1 MKKKKEFKEAQTKI
15 LEKITKFRKKH
26 ATFIF
31 CMIGTGKRAISFQQ
45 NIFVC
50 NFKCS
55 KKCRFFELESYL
67 CRDLGCQ
74 NWRTCALSSQK
85 VRQKYCKDFNLVKDR
100 DTLRRRYR
108 RAFTLANLHQELKLN
123 SKEALEAFIK
133 IEEKQKEKKKGKE
146 NGKIFSKKN
155 RKSAEKNRVNKTDKH
170 KKNPKIKKTTSSSK
184 KKRRKD

>member
-1 MKKKKEFKEAQTKI
+1 VKNKKEFREAQVKI

-55 KKCRFFELESYL
+55 KKCRFFELESHL

-123 SKEALEAFIK
+123 SKEALKTFNEM
-133 IEEKQKEKKKGKE
+133 EEKKKENK
-146 NGKIFSKKN
+146 NGKILSKKD
-155 RKSAEKNRVNKTDKH
+155 RKSTEKNRVNETSKYP
-170 KKNPKIKKTTSSSK
+170 KNPKIKKTASGFK
-184 KKRRKD
+184 KKRRQN